1 MKGRKRFLEKTL
13 ILFSFS
19 LFLVGAVSLS
29 FGASEKTAEKK
40 PEEAVKVRAAISAFQ
55 DVFSLYIAK
64 EKGWDKEEGLD
75 LELIEADWP
84 SAQELLAAGAVDF
97 ANSVEGDVIA
107 RYHQVPGLVL
117 TDILWFFQGHGI
129 QVRGDSEFKT
139 YDEFI
144 EMGYNDDEARKMAL
158 MQMKGKNIILPMK
171 VGIEI
176 SLKAW
181 ADSVGMKY
189 PDDFNMIDMPHAE
202 GLAAFLGGSGDG
214 YIGGIPQRL
223 RGLKEGNKIL
233 IDDAA
238 FPRAVLHCG
247 FSTTI
252 GYLADH
258 SGIEVKLQKLILRV
272 LRYCE
277 TNPDDAFPIIVRE
290 INRATGGQYTVES
303 LKGVW
308 NKLEYFP
315 SSAEMLYQDA
325 IDPEGPYYWRTRC
338 DYVMKGYLE
347 DGTISKPVPIED
359 MYQVPEVLEKLM
371 ETYEP
376 KTYEQTF
383 GKAREKYKNNPK
395 EYKRIYG
402 LDL

>member
-1 MKGRKRFLEKTL
+1 LG
-13 ILFSFS
+13 S
-19 LFLVGAVSLS
+19 
-29 FGASEKTAEKK
+29 SEAAEKA
-40 PEEAVKVRAAISAFQ
+40 EVVKVKAAISPFQ

-64 EKGWDKEEGLD
+64 EKGWDIEEGID

-97 ANSVEGDVIA
+97 ANSVEGDVIV
-107 RYHQVPGLVL
+107 RYDKVPGLIL

-139 YDEFI
+139 YDEFVK
-144 EMGYNDDEARKMAL
+144 MGYSDEEAKKAAL
-158 MQMKGKNIILPMK
+158 MQMKGKDIILPMK

-223 RGLKEGNKIL
+223 RGIKEGNKIL
-233 IDDAA
+233 IDDSA
-238 FPRAVLHCG
+238 FARAVLHCG
-247 FSTTI
+247 FSTTQ
-252 GYLADH
+252 GYLDKNP
-258 SGIEVKLQKLILRV
+258 GVEVKFQKLILRV
-272 LRYCE
+272 LSYCE
-277 TNPDDAFPIIVRE
+277 TNPYDAFPIIVRE

-308 NKLEYFP
+308 NTLEYFP
-315 SSAEMLYQDA
+315 SSAEQLFNMAL
-325 IDPEGPYYWRTRC
+325 DPKGEYYWRDRC
-338 DYVMKGYLE
+338 DFVMKGYLE
-347 DGTISKPVPIED
+347 DGTISKGVPIEA
-359 MYQVPEVLEKLM
+359 MYQVPEVLEELM
-371 ETYEP
+371 KTYEP
-376 KTYEQTF
+376 DTYDKTF
-383 GKAREKYKNNPK
+383 GKAREKYKNNPD
-395 EYKRIYG
+395 EYKKVYG
-402 LDL
+402 LALQ

>member
-1 MKGRKRFLEKTL
+1 MSVRKG
-13 ILFSFS
+13 LFGNLS
-19 LFLVGAVSLS
+19 LVIGLTICMLFAVGLP
-29 FGASEKTAEKK
+29 SEPTQA
-40 PEEAVKVRAAISAFQ
+40 ADVVKVRAAISAFQ

-75 LELIEADWP
+75 LEIIVADWP

-97 ANSVEGDVIA
+97 ANSVEGDVIV
-107 RYHQVPGLVL
+107 RYDKVPGLVL

-139 YDEFI
+139 YDEFK
-144 EMGYNDDEARKMAL
+144 EMGHSDAEAKEMAL
-158 MQMKGKNIILPMK
+158 MQMKGKTIILPMK

-189 PDDFNMIDMPHAE
+189 PDDFKMIDMPHAE

-223 RGLKEGNKIL
+223 RGIKEGNKVL

-247 FSTTI
+247 FSTTQK
-252 GYLADH
+252 YLDKNPDV
-258 SGIEVKLQKLILRV
+258 EVKFQKLILRV
-272 LRYCE
+272 LSYCE
-277 TNPDDAFPIIVRE
+277 TNPDEAFPIIVRK

-303 LKGVW
+303 LKDVW
-308 NKLEYFP
+308 NRLEYFP
-315 SSAEMLYQDA
+315 SSAEQLFNDA
-325 IDPEGPYYWRTRC
+325 LDPEGPYYWRTRC
-338 DYVMKGYLE
+338 DYVMKGYLD
-347 DGTISKPVPIED
+347 DGTISKAVPIGD

-371 ETYEP
+371 KTYEPETYE
-376 KTYEQTF
+376 KTF
-383 GKAREKYKNNPK
+383 GQARAKYEGNPEEYEK
-395 EYKRIYG
+395 IYG
-402 LDL
+402 LSF

>member
-1 MKGRKRFLEKTL
+1 MKGKKRFLEKPL
-13 ILFSFS
+13 ILLSFS
-19 LFLVGAVSLS
+19 LFLVGAISLS
-29 FGASEKTAEKK
+29 FGAGEAIAEKK
-40 PEEAVKVRAAISAFQ
+40 PEEVVKVRVAISAFQ
-55 DVFSLYIAK
+55 DVFALYIVK

-97 ANSVEGDVIA
+97 ANSVEADVIV
-107 RYHQVPGLVL
+107 RYHQVPGLVF
-117 TDILWFFQGHGI
+117 TNILWFFQGHGI

-144 EMGYNDDEARKMAL
+144 EMGYSADEAKKMAL
-158 MQMKGKNIILPMK
+158 MQMKGKDIILPMK

-176 SLKAW
+176 SLKAY

-252 GYLADH
+252 DYLADH
-258 SGIEVKLQKLILRV
+258 PGIEVKFQNLILRV

-277 TNPDDAFPIIVRE
+277 TNPEDAFPIIVRE

-303 LKGVW
+303 LKGIW
-308 NKLEYFP
+308 NTLEFFP

-325 IDPEGPYYWRTRC
+325 IDPEGSYYWRTRL
-338 DYVMKGYLE
+338 DYVMKGYFE
-347 DGTISKPVPIED
+347 DGTLSKPVPIED
-359 MYQVPEVLEKLM
+359 VYQVPEVLEKLM
-371 ETYEP
+371 KTYEP

>member
-1 MKGRKRFLEKTL
+1 MKRRKVLSRVT
-13 ILFSFS
+13 
-19 LFLVGAVSLS
+19 LFLSIAVL
-29 FGASEKTAEKK
+29 FLCLINLTFAAEKK
-40 PEEAVKVRAAISAFQ
+40 TSQKKVKGIVEVRAGISAFQ
-55 DVFSLYIAK
+55 DVFSLFIAK
-64 EKGWDKEEGLD
+64 EKGWDKEEGID
-75 LELIEADWP
+75 LKIIEADWP

-97 ANSVEGDVIA
+97 ANSVEGDVIV
-107 RYHQVPGLVL
+107 RYDKVPGLVM

-129 QVRGDSEFKT
+129 QVRGNSQFKT
-139 YDEFI
+139 FDDFKK
-144 EMGYNDDEARKMAL
+144 MGYDDKEAAKMAL
-158 MQMKGKNIILPMK
+158 MQMKDKTIILPMK

-189 PDDFNMIDMPHAE
+189 PDDFKMIDMPHEE

-247 FSTTI
+247 FSTTKK
-252 GYLADH
+252 YLEKNP
-258 SGIEVKLQKLILRV
+258 GIEVKFQKLILRV
-272 LRYCE
+272 LKYCE
-277 TNPDDAFPIIVRE
+277 TNPNDAFPIIVRE

-303 LKGVW
+303 LSGVW

-315 SSAEMLYQDA
+315 SSAEQLFQMA
-325 IDPEGPYYWRTRC
+325 IDPKGPYYWRDRC
-338 DYVMKGYLE
+338 DYVNKGYLE
-347 DGTISKPVPIED
+347 DGTITESVPIAD
-359 MYQVPEVLEKLM
+359 IYQVPETLAQLM
-371 ETYEP
+371 KTYEP
-376 KTYEQTF
+376 AVYEKTF
-383 GKAREKYKNNPK
+383 GAAKKKYKNDPK
-395 EYKRIYG
+395 TYKEIYG